1 MKYTFEIETSSGNY
15 RLQNDE
21 SWRMLSNRKVMET
34 DFTTSDVCT
43 LIAKQEMD
51 SEIVIGEKTWCLNPT
66 NLSFGDTNQAYYEIY
81 AHRRMK
87 PLTPSIEQLRAT
99 IAQGDDRI
107 NNSLILNIYGFYEL
121 RDFSTLNLSF
131 DDPTIVHRY
140 ETFTAGND
148 YVGHDA
154 QNDNQLINMLYKTS
168 LYFWL
173 VHLQNGKTNMYF
185 ENEINE
191 SLEKIL
197 KDIHKVEI

>member
-1 MKYTFEIETSSGNY
+1 MKYTFEIETRSGNY

-21 SWRMLSNRKVMET
+21 SWRILTEREITET

-43 LIAKQEMD
+43 LIAKQEID
-51 SEIVIGEKTWCLNPT
+51 SEITLDGNTWRLNPT
-66 NLSFGDTNQAYYEIY
+66 ESSFGDTSQAYYEIY
-81 AHRRMK
+81 THRTIK

-107 NNSLILNIYGFYEL
+107 NNSLILNVYGFYEL

-131 DDPTIVHRY
+131 DDPTIVHRS

-148 YVGHDA
+148 YVGQNA
-154 QNDNQLINMLYKTS
+154 KNDNQLINMFYKTS

-173 VHLQNGKTNMYF
+173 GHLQNGKMNMYF
-185 ENEINE
+185 ENEISE
-191 SLEKIL
+191 SLEQIINKINEL
-197 KDIHKVEI
+197 NI